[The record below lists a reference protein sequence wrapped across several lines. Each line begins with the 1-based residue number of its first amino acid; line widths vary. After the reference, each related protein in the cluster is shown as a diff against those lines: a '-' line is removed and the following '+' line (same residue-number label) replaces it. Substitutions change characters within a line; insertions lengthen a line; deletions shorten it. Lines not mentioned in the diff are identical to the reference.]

1 MIKSKSKFNV
11 NNYTMGSAANNS
23 SVEDT
28 IEDQTPN
35 SAFRDQDLSA
45 VRMVERDSEV
55 TIEDIKYQGGKKK
68 KKIDRV
74 VSLYVKRKNN

>member
-1 MIKSKSKFNV
+1 
-11 NNYTMGSAANNS
+11 MGSAANNS